1 MKRKV
6 QYLPQISI
14 STYGMKYLMTPKSQM
29 RFSIDIHHS
38 SVVKI
43 KGKSY
48 RLKDHSPRRKLLSKQ
63 FCTFL
68 YNHLCTFLY

>member
-14 STYGMKYLMTPKSQM
+14 STYGMKYLMIQKSQM
-29 RFSIDIHHS
+29 RFWIDIAS
-38 SVVKI
+38 FKLVKI

-48 RLKDHSPRRKLLSKQ
+48 RLKDHSPKKEI
-63 FCTFL
+63 T
-68 YNHLCTFLY
+68 